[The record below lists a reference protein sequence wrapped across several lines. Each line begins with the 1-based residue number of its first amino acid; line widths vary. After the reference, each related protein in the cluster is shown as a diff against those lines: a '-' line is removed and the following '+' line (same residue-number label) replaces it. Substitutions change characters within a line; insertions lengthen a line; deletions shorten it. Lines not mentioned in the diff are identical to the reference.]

1 MQHQNGILS
10 NRFDDNNLLPHR
22 VRLGNANR
30 FVYPEVRV
38 SKLNAR
44 YKDSFYYRF
53 LTMERGVAL
62 IGSYTPFFLLYSLV
76 PRVSRFFLRML
87 TLNVHR
93 SLYGFRFLLND
104 ILSSLTATLFNS
116 VRLSYRA
123 VLRKSILDV
132 WNIQERRTTII
143 QSTHSECCLFLGTN
157 AYLEIKIIL

>member
-1 MQHQNGILS
+1 MQHGILN
-10 NRFDDNNLLPHR
+10 NRLDDNNLLPQR

-44 YKDSFYYRF
+44 YKDSFDYRF
-53 LTMERGVAL
+53 LTMERVAL
-62 IGSYTPFFLLYSLV
+62 IDSYTLF
-76 PRVSRFFLRML
+76 
-87 TLNVHR
+87 LNVHR

-123 VLRKSILDV
+123 VLRKSIFDV
-132 WNIQERRTTII
+132 
-143 QSTHSECCLFLGTN
+143 
-157 AYLEIKIIL
+157 